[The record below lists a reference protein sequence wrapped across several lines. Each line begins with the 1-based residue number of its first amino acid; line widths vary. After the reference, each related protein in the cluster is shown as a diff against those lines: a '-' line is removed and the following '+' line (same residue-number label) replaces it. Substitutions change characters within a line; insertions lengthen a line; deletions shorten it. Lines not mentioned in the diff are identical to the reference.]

1 MMLWAA
7 WIATAF
13 ASDPVLDCAVE
24 VRAPD
29 PGQTSVVWVSPL
41 RRRGTGWL
49 SVVDSADLKRW
60 MDREEPNA
68 GDLLHHL
75 GLRRTDRVPKR
86 PYKVVIFDVDSRDLC
101 LPSTE
106 PNPSLPSACGHRK
119 AGPERGQDA
128 CGRVIDPKTGDVG
141 MQTYRAK
148 WRELALR
155 GFCLLPLSRFLEGS

>member
-1 MMLWAA
+1 MMVWAA
-7 WIATAF
+7 WVVSAF
-13 ASDPVLDCAVE
+13 ASDPVMDCAAE
-24 VRAPD
+24 VRD
-29 PGQTSVVWVSPL
+29 LEPGKTSVMWVSPL
-41 RRRGTGWL
+41 RRRATGWL
-49 SVVDSADLKRW
+49 TVVDSADLKW
-60 MDREEPNA
+60 WIDQEQAHE
-68 GDLLHHL
+68 GDLLHYL

-106 PNPSLPSACGHRK
+106 PNLSLPSACGHRK

-128 CGRVIDPKTGDVG
+128 CGRVIDPWTGDVG

-155 GFCLLPLSRFLEGS
+155 GFCLLPLSRFLEGA